1 MQEAVAVHCPSCG
14 CQPDTD
20 TWVCISCCVQ
30 LLQRHVQAGAAATQ
44 AGDTEAVRAHA
55 EVVKAGLGMLVGFA
69 EWAPLGQLGSSH
81 VVDACAFFLQARD
94 FQGAALAVL
103 KQVGDQQ
110 ISRCCCWSSCCVI
123 QQL

>member
-1 MQEAVAVHCPSCG
+1 M
-14 CQPDTD
+14 
-20 TWVCISCCVQ
+20 Q

-69 EWAPLGQLGSSH
+69 DWAPLGQLGSSH
-81 VVDACAFFLQARD
+81 VVDACAFFLQARE

-103 KQVGDQQ
+103 KQVG
-110 ISRCCCWSSCCVI
+110 SRLVTWCCCRC
-123 QQL
+123 LP